1 MEFGRLLTQA
11 RLASG
16 QSQQELARRAR
27 TSRPTLSAYE
37 NNRKSPSIETA
48 ARLLAETGHD
58 LTIEK
63 RITFTEYTDRRGRPH
78 VVPDRL
84 PQLPVERALATVTL
98 PLHLDWSTPCGTFR
112 LVNRDD
118 RSRVYAIVLREGLPE
133 DILNFVDGVLLVDLW
148 SEIAIPADIREMWS
162 PLVEAKVA

>member
-84 PQLPVERALATVTL
+84 PQLPAARAFASVQL
-98 PLHLDWSTPCGTFR
+98 PLHIDWSTPGKWYDLAVRETR
-112 LVNRDD
+112 GLV
-118 RSRVYAIVLREGLPE
+118 YQYVLTEGFAE
-133 DILNFVDGVLLVDLW
+133 DILTFVDGNLLVDVW
-148 SEIAIPADIREMWS
+148 DSMFVPDDIRDVWQ
-162 PLVEAKVA
+162 PLIEVADV